1 MAMPNKL
8 ISGLF
13 FLAFA
18 TAAHAT
24 LPIQHWQ
31 SASGA
36 KVLFV
41 ENHDMPMVDIK
52 VDFAAGS
59 GRDTAKKAGLA
70 GMTRHLMT
78 LGAGD
83 LTEDQIS
90 GKLADIGAELGG
102 DFDRDVAGFSLRTLS
117 SQKGEAVDLLAKIL
131 DAPKFDQKVLDR
143 EKIRQI
149 AQIREAEMD
158 PGHIAEETFD
168 KLLYGNHPYGLRGE
182 GEIDTVRSFTR
193 QDVVDFYR
201 IHYVTDREVIAIV
214 GDLTKEQAQAV
225 AEKLSAGLAGGK
237 PIPPLPEVKLPT
249 AAETKMIPYPSSQ
262 SHILIGY
269 PGVTRDD
276 PDYFPL
282 LVGNYVLGG
291 GGFES
296 RLLNEVREK
305 RGLAYSVYS
314 YFYPLERKGPF
325 EVGLQTRKDQT
336 REALAIVRKTMD
348 DYIAKGPTP
357 KEIAAAKDNL
367 VGGFPLR
374 IDSNRKIVDY
384 LAMIGFYHLPLTYLD
399 DFTKKV
405 DEVTAA
411 QIRDAFSRRIN
422 PADMVTVVVG
432 APSGG

>member
-1 MAMPNKL
+1 MLTKL
-8 ISGLF
+8 IPGLF

-36 KVLFV
+36 RVLFV
-41 ENHDMPMVDIK
+41 ENHDMPMVDVK

-70 GMTRHLMT
+70 GMTRHLMA

-117 SQKGEAVDLLAKIL
+117 SKRDEAVDLLAKIL

-143 EKIRQI
+143 EKTRQI
-149 AQIREAEMD
+149 AEIREAEMD

-168 KLLYGNHPYGLRGE
+168 KLLYGDHPYGLRAE
-182 GEIDTVRSFTR
+182 GEIDTVRSLTR
-193 QDVVDFYR
+193 QDVVDFYGA
-201 IHYVTDREVIAIV
+201 HYVADREVIAIV
-214 GDLTKEQAQAV
+214 GDLTRKDAEAV
-225 AEKLSAGLAGGK
+225 AEKLSGGLPSGQ
-237 PIPPLPEVKLPT
+237 PIPSLPEVKLP
-249 AAETKMIPYPSSQ
+249 ASAVTKKIPYPSSQ

-325 EVGLQTRKDQT
+325 EIGLQTRKDQT
-336 REALAIVRKTMD
+336 REALAIVRKTLD

-357 KEIAAAKDNL
+357 KEIVAAKENL

-432 APSGG
+432 APNGG

>member
-1 MAMPNKL
+1 MLNKL
-8 ISGLF
+8 IPGLF
-13 FLAFA
+13 FLVFA
-18 TAAHAT
+18 SAAHAT

-36 KVLFV
+36 RVLFV
-41 ENHDMPMVDIK
+41 ENHDMPMVDVK

-70 GMTRHLMT
+70 GMTRHLMA

-90 GKLADIGAELGG
+90 GKLADIGAELGS
-102 DFDRDVAGFSLRTLS
+102 DFDRDIAGFSLRTLS
-117 SQKGEAVDLLAKIL
+117 SQRDEAVDLLAKIL

-143 EKIRQI
+143 EKTRQI
-149 AQIREAEMD
+149 VEIREAEMD
-158 PGHIAEETFD
+158 PGHIARETFD
-168 KLLYGNHPYGLRGE
+168 KLLYGDHPYGLRAD
-182 GEIDTVRSFTR
+182 GEIDTVQSFTR
-193 QDVVDFYR
+193 QDVVDFYET
-201 IHYVTDREVIAIV
+201 HYVADREVIAIV
-214 GDLTKEQAQAV
+214 GDLTRKEAEAV
-225 AEKLSAGLAGGK
+225 AEKLSGGLPPGK
-237 PIPPLPEVKLPT
+237 PIPALPEVKLPT
-249 AAETKMIPYPSSQ
+249 SAETKMIPYPSTQ

-336 REALAIVRKTMD
+336 REALAIVRKTMG
-348 DYIAKGPTP
+348 DYIAKGPTS
-357 KEIAAAKDNL
+357 KEIAAAKENL

-432 APSGG
+432 APNGG